1 VQGKALATLAMF
13 AFLTAAAAAGCGG
26 GEASNPQSGDRTSSG
41 SIQLPSQAPGT
52 EAKDKEKSGEA
63 EAKEDGKSSGQGA
76 APRESADGTTS
87 QQARHAAP
95 PVPHVEHH
103 DSGGGSAQFATKA
116 GDNSVQEFGQEAAGA
131 DFAQAASAFHAFLD
145 ARAAGTWDAACAQ
158 LSAKVVETLEL
169 LAKRSNDLEGAGC
182 PQILAAVSAAGSR
195 QALRAEAEAADVAS
209 LRVEGE
215 KAFILYT
222 LGSSDRPFA
231 LPMANEGGHWSVAGL
246 AGTQLP

>member
-1 VQGKALATLAMF
+1 MQSKALATLAMF

-63 EAKEDGKSSGQGA
+63 EAKEDGKSSGQKTA
-76 APRESADGTTS
+76 REPADGTTE
-87 QQARHAAP
+87 QARHAAP
-95 PVPHVEHH
+95 AAPQVEHH
-103 DSGGGSAQFATKA
+103 DSGGGSAQFATKG
-116 GDNSVQEFGQEAAGA
+116 GDNSVQDFGQEVGGT
-131 DFAQAASAFHAFLD
+131 DFAQAASALHAFLD
-145 ARAAGTWDAACAQ
+145 ARAAGAWDAACAQ

-195 QALRAEAEAADVAS
+195 QALRAEAEAADAAS